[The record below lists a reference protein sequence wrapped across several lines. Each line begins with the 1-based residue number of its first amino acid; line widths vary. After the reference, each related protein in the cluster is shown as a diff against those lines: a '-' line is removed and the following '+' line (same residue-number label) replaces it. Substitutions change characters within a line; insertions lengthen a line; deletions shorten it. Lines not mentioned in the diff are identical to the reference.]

1 MAKKTYVLDTS
12 VYLTDAN
19 ALGSFGNND
28 IVIPLKVLDEIDN
41 NKKRQDPAG
50 SHARNLIR
58 KLDKL
63 REKGNLA
70 KGVRIGLR
78 KGLVFVKSYDP
89 FVLPD
94 DLDSEQAD
102 NQIIA
107 TALSERNSNPKR
119 KVIVV
124 SRDINMRVKCDSLG
138 LDSLDY
144 MFEQVLEDVSGL
156 YTGFLN
162 HLVDDQVVDN
172 MYAGESVFL
181 DSEEIKV
188 NPNQFVMLVSNSS
201 EKKTAL
207 GRFIDY
213 NTPLKKIPN
222 FKGGVWGLKP
232 RNKEQSFAIDLL
244 MDPNVPVV
252 SLIGKAGSG
261 KTLLALA
268 AALQQ
273 TFETGPE
280 GRIYNRIVVTKPV
293 EPVGKDIGFLP
304 GTMQEKMLPWLA
316 PIQDNL
322 QFLFGNDRMTLDMHI
337 DEGRI
342 EVEAMTYIRGRSIS
356 NSFIIID
363 EVQNMNRHE
372 IKTVLTRVGEGTKIV
387 LTGDIEQIDN
397 VYIDATS
404 NGLTYVVEKLKEQS
418 ITGHVTLVKGERS
431 NVASVAAKL
440 L

>member
-12 VYLTDAN
+12 VYLTDAS
-19 ALGSFGNND
+19 ALESFGNND

-144 MFEQVLEDVSGL
+144 AFEQVVEDVSGL
-156 YTGFLN
+156 YTGFIS
-162 HLVDDQVVDN
+162 HLVDDQVIDN
-172 MYAGESVFL
+172 MYAGEPVFI
-181 DSEEIKV
+181 DPEEIKV
-188 NPNQFVMLVSNSS
+188 NPNQFVMLVSNSN

-207 GRFIDY
+207 GRFIDT
-213 NTPLKKIPN
+213 NLPLKKIP
-222 FKGGVWGLKP
+222 KSKSGIWGLKP
-232 RNKEQSFAIDLL
+232 RNKEQSFAVDLL

-268 AALQQ
+268 AALEQ
-273 TFETGPE
+273 TFEG
-280 GRIYNRIVVTKPV
+280 GVYNRIVVTKPV

-322 QFLFGNDRMTLDMHI
+322 QFLFGNDKMTLDMYI

-387 LTGDIEQIDN
+387 LTGDVEQIDN

-418 ITGHVTLVKGERS
+418 ITGHVTLLKGERS
-431 NVASVAAKL
+431 TVASVAAKL